1 MVNVLPMPRSV
12 TMIIWGSPPLGEA
25 GARETPERVQ
35 PMRPLKRILIA
46 DDHALFRK
54 GLRLLLSDSYPKA
67 DVRDVDSLDA
77 ALEGLSNSAPVDLAI
92 LDLRMPG
99 MAGVESLRAVRE
111 AYPETA
117 ILVLSGSDARNDV
130 LGALGAGVHG
140 YVVKSSP
147 DADLLSAI
155 ERVRRGQVYVPPQLA
170 SAAVPEAP
178 PMTEPPIAFEGLT
191 PRQKDV
197 LRLLAKGKSNKEIA
211 RELDL
216 AEGTVKI
223 HLAAVLRFLK
233 ARNRTEAAVLAAR
246 FNI

>member
-1 MVNVLPMPRSV
+1 
-12 TMIIWGSPPLGEA
+12 
-25 GARETPERVQ
+25 
-35 PMRPLKRILIA
+35 LKRILIA

-54 GLRLLLSDSYPKA
+54 GLRMLLADTFPKC

-77 ALEGLSNSAPVDLAI
+77 ALESLSAEPVDLAI

-99 MAGVESLRAVRE
+99 MNGAESLKAVRE
-111 AYPETA
+111 AYPEA
-117 ILVLSGSDARNDV
+117 ALLVLSGSDARADM

-140 YVVKSSP
+140 YVVKTS
-147 DADLLSAI
+147 ADGELLAAI
-155 ERVRRGQVYVPPQLA
+155 ERVRRGQVYVPPQM
-170 SAAVPEAP
+170 AAPAP
-178 PMTEPPIAFEGLT
+178 PAIEPAPAQAPPAAFDGLT

-197 LRLLAKGKSNKEIA
+197 LRLLAKGRANKEIA
-211 RELDL
+211 RDLDL

-233 ARNRTEAAVLAAR
+233 ARNRTEAAVLAAK

>member
-1 MVNVLPMPRSV
+1 
-12 TMIIWGSPPLGEA
+12 
-25 GARETPERVQ
+25 
-35 PMRPLKRILIA
+35 MRPLKRILIA
-46 DDHALFRK
+46 DDHALVQK
-54 GLRLLLSDSYPKA
+54 VLKLRLADSFPRA
-67 DVRDVDSLDA
+67 DLRAVPSLDA
-77 ALEGLSNSAPVDLAI
+77 VLEGLSNSAPVDLAI
-92 LDLRMPG
+92 LDLKMPG

-117 ILVLSGSDARNDV
+117 VLVLSGSDARNDV

-147 DADLLSAI
+147 DAELLSAI

-170 SAAVPEAP
+170 SAEMPEPAP
-178 PMTEPPIAFEGLT
+178 PTAPPPAAFDGLT

-211 RELDL
+211 RELEL

-246 FNI
+246 

>member
-1 MVNVLPMPRSV
+1 
-12 TMIIWGSPPLGEA
+12 
-25 GARETPERVQ
+25 
-35 PMRPLKRILIA
+35 MRPLKRILIA

-54 GLRLLLSDSYPKA
+54 GLRLLLSDSFPKA

-77 ALEGLSNSAPVDLAI
+77 ALEGLSNAAPVDLAI
-92 LDLRMPG
+92 LDLKMPG

-130 LGALGAGVHG
+130 LGALSAGVHG

-147 DADLLSAI
+147 DAELISAI

-170 SAAVPEAP
+170 SPAAPEPAP
-178 PMTEPPIAFEGLT
+178 PAAPPPAAFDGLT

-197 LRLLAKGKSNKEIA
+197 LRFLAKGKSNKEIA

>member
-1 MVNVLPMPRSV
+1 
-12 TMIIWGSPPLGEA
+12 
-25 GARETPERVQ
+25 
-35 PMRPLKRILIA
+35 MRPLKRVLLA

-54 GLRLLLSDSYPKA
+54 GLRMLLADTYPKS
-67 DVRDVDSLDA
+67 DIRDVDSLDA
-77 ALEGLSNSAPVDLAI
+77 ALETLAGEPVDLAI

-99 MAGVESLRAVRE
+99 MNGVESLKAVRE
-111 AYPETA
+111 AYPQMA
-117 ILVLSGSDARNDV
+117 LLVLSGSDARNDV

-140 YVVKSSP
+140 YVVKTSP
-147 DADLLSAI
+147 DGELLAAI
-155 ERVRRGQVYVPPQLA
+155 ERVRRGQVYVPPQMA
-170 SAAVPEAP
+170 EPAAPEPAAALEAP
-178 PMTEPPIAFEGLT
+178 AAFEGLT

>member
-1 MVNVLPMPRSV
+1 MRS
-12 TMIIWGSPPLGEA
+12 
-25 GARETPERVQ
+25 
-35 PMRPLKRILIA
+35 LKRVLIA

-54 GLRLLLSDSYPKA
+54 GLKLLLADSFPKA
-67 DVRDVDSLDA
+67 DLRDVDSLDA
-77 ALEGLSNSAPVDLAI
+77 ALEFLSGSPVDLAI

-99 MAGVESLRAVRE
+99 MNGAESLRAVRE
-111 AYPETA
+111 AYPETSV
-117 ILVLSGSDARNDV
+117 LVLSGSDARHDV
-130 LGALGAGVHG
+130 LSALGAGVHG
-140 YVVKSSP
+140 YVVKASP
-147 DADLLSAI
+147 DAEVLAAI

-170 SAAVPEAP
+170 SPVAA
-178 PMTEPPIAFEGLT
+178 EPPPTSDPTPAAFEGLT

-211 RELDL
+211 RDLDL

-246 FNI
+246 FKI

>member
-1 MVNVLPMPRSV
+1 
-12 TMIIWGSPPLGEA
+12 
-25 GARETPERVQ
+25 
-35 PMRPLKRILIA
+35 MRPLKRIVIA

-54 GLRLLLSDSYPKA
+54 GLKLLLSDTYAKA

-77 ALEGLSNSAPVDLAI
+77 AIEALSSAAPVDLAI

-147 DADLLSAI
+147 DAELLAAI
-155 ERVRRGQVYVPPQLA
+155 DRIRRGQVYVPSQLA
-170 SAAVPEAP
+170 SPATPEPEPPASAP
-178 PMTEPPIAFEGLT
+178 PVAFDGLT

-197 LRLLAKGKSNKEIA
+197 LRLLAKGRANKEIA

-233 ARNRTEAAVLAAR
+233 ARNRTEAAVLAAK

>member
-1 MVNVLPMPRSV
+1 
-12 TMIIWGSPPLGEA
+12 
-25 GARETPERVQ
+25 
-35 PMRPLKRILIA
+35 MRPLKRILIA

-54 GLRLLLSDSYPKA
+54 GLRLLLSDSYPRA
-67 DVRDVDSLDA
+67 DVRDVESLDA

-92 LDLRMPG
+92 LDLKMPG
-99 MAGVESLRAVRE
+99 MDGVESLRAVRE

-170 SAAVPEAP
+170 SAVPEPAP
-178 PMTEPPIAFEGLT
+178 ATSDPPIAFDGLT

-211 RELDL
+211 RDLDL

-246 FNI
+246 FHI

>member
-1 MVNVLPMPRSV
+1 MK
-12 TMIIWGSPPLGEA
+12 IGGHGGEA
-25 GARETPERVQ
+25 EAERKR
-35 PMRPLKRILIA
+35 PMRPLKRIVIA

-54 GLRLLLSDSYPKA
+54 GLKLLLSDSYAKA
-67 DVRDVDSLDA
+67 EIRDVDSLDA
-77 ALEGLSNSAPVDLAI
+77 ALEALSSAAPVDLAI

-99 MAGVESLRAVRE
+99 MAGAESLRAVRE

-117 ILVLSGSDARNDV
+117 ILVLSGSDARSDV

-147 DADLLSAI
+147 DAELLQAI
-155 ERVRRGQVYVPPQLA
+155 DRIRRGQVYVPPQLA
-170 SAAVPEAP
+170 SPAMPEPAP
-178 PMTEPPIAFEGLT
+178 PPAGAPPAAFDGLT

-197 LRLLAKGKSNKEIA
+197 LRLLAKGRANKEIA

-233 ARNRTEAAVLAAR
+233 ARNRTEAAVLAAK

>member
-1 MVNVLPMPRSV
+1 
-12 TMIIWGSPPLGEA
+12 
-25 GARETPERVQ
+25 
-35 PMRPLKRILIA
+35 MRPLKRILIA

-54 GLRLLLSDSYPKA
+54 GLRLLLTDTFPKA

-77 ALEGLSNSAPVDLAI
+77 ALESLSGAAPVDLAI

-99 MAGVESLRAVRE
+99 VAGVESLRAVRE

-117 ILVLSGSDARNDV
+117 ILVLSGSDARSDV

-140 YVVKSSP
+140 YVVKTSP
-147 DADLLSAI
+147 DAELLAAI

-170 SAAVPEAP
+170 SPAPQPAP
-178 PMTEPPIAFEGLT
+178 PAADPPVAFDGLT

-197 LRLLAKGKSNKEIA
+197 LRLLAKGKANKEIA

-246 FNI
+246 FNL

>member
-1 MVNVLPMPRSV
+1 
-12 TMIIWGSPPLGEA
+12 
-25 GARETPERVQ
+25 
-35 PMRPLKRILIA
+35 MRPLKRILLA

-54 GLRLLLSDSYPKA
+54 GLKLLLSDSYPKA
-67 DVRDVDSLDA
+67 DLRDVDSLDA
-77 ALEGLSNSAPVDLAI
+77 ALEGLSNAAPVDLAI
-92 LDLRMPG
+92 LDLKMPG

-147 DADLLSAI
+147 DAELLAAI
-155 ERVRRGQVYVPPQLA
+155 DRIRRGQVYVPPQLA
-170 SAAVPEAP
+170 SPAIPEQP
-178 PMTEPPIAFEGLT
+178 PPSDPPVAFDGLT

-197 LRLLAKGKSNKEIA
+197 LRLLAKGKANKEIA

>member
-1 MVNVLPMPRSV
+1 
-12 TMIIWGSPPLGEA
+12 
-25 GARETPERVQ
+25 
-35 PMRPLKRILIA
+35 MRPLKRIVIA

-54 GLRLLLSDSYPKA
+54 GLKLLLSDSYPKT
-67 DVRDVDSLDA
+67 DLRDVDSLDA
-77 ALEGLSNSAPVDLAI
+77 ALDALSSAAPVDLAI

-117 ILVLSGSDARNDV
+117 VLVLSGSDARNDV

-140 YVVKSSP
+140 YVVKSAP
-147 DADLLSAI
+147 DAELLQAI
-155 ERVRRGQVYVPPQLA
+155 DRIRRGQVYVPPQLA
-170 SAAVPEAP
+170 SPAIPEPAP
-178 PMTEPPIAFEGLT
+178 PPASAPPVAFDGLT

-197 LRLLAKGKSNKEIA
+197 LRLLAKGKANKEIA
-211 RELDL
+211 RDLDL

-233 ARNRTEAAVLAAR
+233 ARNRTEAAVLAAK

>member
-1 MVNVLPMPRSV
+1 
-12 TMIIWGSPPLGEA
+12 
-25 GARETPERVQ
+25 
-35 PMRPLKRILIA
+35 MRPLKRILIA

-54 GLRLLLSDSYPKA
+54 GVKLLLADSFPKA
-67 DVRDVDSLDA
+67 DLRDVDSLDA
-77 ALEGLSNSAPVDLAI
+77 ALETLSGSPVDLAI
-92 LDLRMPG
+92 LDLKMPG
-99 MAGVESLRAVRE
+99 MNGAESLRAVRE

-117 ILVLSGSDARNDV
+117 VLVLSGSDARHDV
-130 LGALGAGVHG
+130 LSALGAGVHG
-140 YVVKSSP
+140 YVVKASP
-147 DADLLSAI
+147 DAEVLAAI

-170 SAAVPEAP
+170 STTPEPAPPVEAP
-178 PMTEPPIAFEGLT
+178 PVAFEGLT

-197 LRLLAKGKSNKEIA
+197 LRLLATGKSNKEIA

-246 FNI
+246 FRL

>member
-1 MVNVLPMPRSV
+1 
-12 TMIIWGSPPLGEA
+12 
-25 GARETPERVQ
+25 
-35 PMRPLKRILIA
+35 MRPLKRVLLA

-54 GLRLLLSDSYPKA
+54 GLRMLLADTYPKS
-67 DVRDVDSLDA
+67 DIRDVDSLDA
-77 ALEGLSNSAPVDLAI
+77 ALETLAGEPVDLAI

-99 MAGVESLRAVRE
+99 MNGVESLRAVRE
-111 AYPETA
+111 AYPQMSL
-117 ILVLSGSDARNDV
+117 LVLSGSDARNDV

-140 YVVKSSP
+140 YVVKTSP
-147 DADLLSAI
+147 DGELLAAI
-155 ERVRRGQVYVPPQLA
+155 ERVRRGQVYVPPQMA
-170 SAAVPEAP
+170 EPQIPVTAVPEPAAP
-178 PMTEPPIAFEGLT
+178 LEAPAAFEGLT

>member
-1 MVNVLPMPRSV
+1 
-12 TMIIWGSPPLGEA
+12 
-25 GARETPERVQ
+25 
-35 PMRPLKRILIA
+35 MRPLKRILIA

-54 GLRLLLSDSYPKA
+54 GLKLLLSDSFPKA
-67 DVRDVDSLDA
+67 DLRDVDSLDA
-77 ALEGLSNSAPVDLAI
+77 ALEGLSNAAPVDLAI
-92 LDLRMPG
+92 LDLKMPG

-147 DADLLSAI
+147 DAELLSAI

-170 SAAVPEAP
+170 SAAMPEPAP
-178 PMTEPPIAFEGLT
+178 SAPTEPPAAFDGLT

-197 LRLLAKGKSNKEIA
+197 LRLLAKGKANKEIA

>member
-1 MVNVLPMPRSV
+1 
-12 TMIIWGSPPLGEA
+12 
-25 GARETPERVQ
+25 
-35 PMRPLKRILIA
+35 MRPLRRILIA

-54 GLRLLLSDSYPKA
+54 GLRVLLADAFPKA
-67 DVRDVDSLDA
+67 ELRDVDSLDA
-77 ALEGLSNSAPVDLAI
+77 ALDFLSESPTDLAI

-99 MAGVESLRAVRE
+99 VNGPESLRAVRE

-117 ILVLSGSDARNDV
+117 VLVLSGSDARHDV
-130 LGALGAGVHG
+130 LSALGAGVHG
-140 YVVKSSP
+140 YVVKASP
-147 DADLLSAI
+147 DAEVLAAI

-170 SAAVPEAP
+170 SSATPEAP
-178 PMTEPPIAFEGLT
+178 AIDGPPAAFEGLT

-211 RELDL
+211 RDLEL

-246 FNI
+246 FKI

>member
-1 MVNVLPMPRSV
+1 M
-12 TMIIWGSPPLGEA
+12 
-25 GARETPERVQ
+25 
-35 PMRPLKRILIA
+35 KRILIA

-54 GLRLLLSDSYPKA
+54 GLRMLLADTFPKC

-77 ALEGLSNSAPVDLAI
+77 ALESLSGDPVDLAI

-99 MAGVESLRAVRE
+99 MNGAESLKAVRE

-117 ILVLSGSDARNDV
+117 VLVLSGSDARADM

-140 YVVKSSP
+140 YVVKTS
-147 DADLLSAI
+147 ADGELLGAI
-155 ERVRRGQVYVPPQLA
+155 DRVRRGQVYVPPQMAAPSPPAMPEPAPAQSPPLA
-170 SAAVPEAP
+170 
-178 PMTEPPIAFEGLT
+178 FDGLT

-197 LRLLAKGKSNKEIA
+197 LRLLAKGRANKEIA
-211 RELDL
+211 RDLDL

-233 ARNRTEAAVLAAR
+233 ARNRTEAAVLAAKY
-246 FNI
+246 NI